1 MLRER
6 KLSRGPSDH
15 LFRWVT
21 RTHYVQ
27 IKRRAFPIS
36 FRVVS
41 NTSVI
46 ACAFTVDALQHQAL
60 ITDYDTLCDVEMK
73 SFFLQQRVIDATLMS
88 HRLYTY
94 D

>member
-27 IKRRAFPIS
+27 IKGRAFPVS

-73 SFFLQQRVIDATLMS
+73 SFFLEQRVIDATLMN